1 MPMMPATDLR
11 PVSPSTPSAERQVA
25 FMAGAPLPEEA
36 ELVLDTFSAVIEP
49 VDLSRAGL
57 LHELSVGVFWPHR
70 PRDLELFIQLGQ
82 GYIALDSIG
91 RPLGSSMFFPMGDDF
106 AMLGM
111 MVTTPRLQSLGAGRR
126 LLQHIMQD
134 CEGRDLR
141 LSATR
146 SGYRLYLAA
155 GFDPVGL
162 IWQHQ
167 GIARPIRQ
175 PDPIAGLDIRPLTAD
190 DHAAILALD
199 THAYGANRETV
210 MQAILAASTGV
221 VAERG
226 GTVCGYALRRQ
237 FGKGEL
243 IGPVVAEDDAMA
255 MRLVAPLLQEC
266 AGKFTRMDTP
276 QQSEPFKAFLAAAG
290 LGVFDTVTEM
300 YLGHHRRAEDG
311 PLTYGLA
318 AHSLG

>member
-1 MPMMPATDLR
+1 MPMMPATDSR
-11 PVSPSTPSAERQVA
+11 PASPVTPSAERQAA

-36 ELVLDTFSAVIEP
+36 ELVLDTFSAVVEP
-49 VDLSRAGL
+49 VDPSRTGL

-70 PRDLELFIQLGQ
+70 PRDLELFVQLGK

-91 RPLGSSMFFPMGDDF
+91 RPLGSSMYFHMGDDF

-146 SGYRLYLAA
+146 SGYRLYVAA

-162 IWQHQ
+162 IWQQQ
-167 GIARPIRQ
+167 GIARAIRL
-175 PDPIAGLDIRPLTAD
+175 PEPIAGLDIRPMTEA
-190 DHAAILALD
+190 DHAAILELD

-210 MQAILAASTGV
+210 MQALLAVSTGV
-221 VAERG
+221 VAERSG
-226 GTVCGYALRRQ
+226 SVCGYALRRQ

-243 IGPVVAEDDAMA
+243 VGPVVADDDAMA

-266 AGKFTRMDTP
+266 EGKFTRMDTP

-300 YLGHHRRAEDG
+300 YMGRQRRAEDG

>member
-1 MPMMPATDLR
+1 MMPATDSR
-11 PVSPSTPSAERQVA
+11 PASPVTPSAERQAA

-36 ELVLDTFSAVIEP
+36 ELVLDTFSAVVEP
-49 VDLSRAGL
+49 VDRSRVGL
-57 LHELSVGVFWPHR
+57 LHELSIGVFWPHR
-70 PRDLELFIQLGQ
+70 PRDLELFVGLGQ
-82 GYIALDSIG
+82 GYIALDAIG
-91 RPLGSSMFFPMGDDF
+91 RPLGSSMYFPVADNF

-134 CEGRDLR
+134 CAGRDLR

-146 SGYRLYLAA
+146 SGYRLYVAA

-167 GIARPIRQ
+167 GIARPFRA
-175 PDPIAGLDIRPLTAD
+175 PEPLSGLTIRPLEPE
-190 DHAAILALD
+190 DHAALMALD
-199 THAYGANRETV
+199 AHAYGATRTKV
-210 MQAILAASTGV
+210 MDALLAVSKGV

-226 GTVCGYALRRQ
+226 GAVCGYALRRS

-243 IGPVVAEDDAMA
+243 IGPVVAEDDATA
-255 MRLVAPLLQEC
+255 MRLVAPLIQACE
-266 AGKFTRMDTP
+266 GKFTRMDTP

-300 YLGHHRRAEDG
+300 YLGRQRRAEEG